1 MLKLILYCIVLIII
15 IGVSLFYAFPLAK
28 VNGRSMLPTYKDG
41 DVLLTTRLFN
51 RNKLKIGQVY
61 VYKRVNED
69 DGQEHLVVKRLTD
82 VISYPLLG
90 LENQCYFEGD
100 NPEESYDSRQY
111 GFINAEQ
118 IIARVIWQVRK

>member
-1 MLKLILYCIVLIII
+1 MLKLILYCIVLIIF
-15 IGVSLFYAFPLAK
+15 IGVSLFYAFPLAIVK
-28 VNGRSMLPTYKDG
+28 GRSMLPTYKDG

-118 IIARVIWQVRK
+118 IVSKVIWQVRK

>member
-1 MLKLILYCIVLIII
+1 MLKLILYCIVLIIF
-15 IGVSLFYAFPLAK
+15 IGVSLFYAFPLAIVK
-28 VNGRSMLPTYKDG
+28 GRSMLPTYKDG

-118 IIARVIWQVRK
+118 IVSRVIWQVRK

>member
-1 MLKLILYCIVLIII
+1 MLKLILYCIVLIIF

-118 IIARVIWQVRK
+118 IVSKVIWQVRK

>member
-1 MLKLILYCIVLIII
+1 
-15 IGVSLFYAFPLAK
+15 
-28 VNGRSMLPTYKDG
+28 MLPTYKDG

-118 IIARVIWQVRK
+118 IVSKVIWQVRK